1 MIGFYRKFIHRYSH
15 VAESLTRLLRKDVPY
30 VWSVECQGAFESLK
44 DVLSTAPILK
54 SPKFGKPFLVT
65 CDASGK
71 AVAGVLS
78 QEGRPVSYESR
89 MLKDA

>member
-1 MIGFYRKFIHRYSH
+1 MS
-15 VAESLTRLLRKDVPY
+15 Y

-44 DVLSTAPILK
+44 DALSTAPILK
-54 SPKFGKPFLVT
+54 SPEFGKPFLVT

-78 QEGRPVSYESR
+78 QEGRSVAYELR
-89 MLKDA
+89 KLKDVEQKISVHDLDFLGVVHA